1 MNVEG
6 FEFAMSAAIE
16 DIVRRDPELVVS
28 TASLPGLALLKILS
42 WDDAYPARGKDAGR
56 KST

>member
-1 MNVEG
+1 MNVKG

-16 DIVRRDPELVVS
+16 IVVRRDPELVVS

-42 WDDAYPARGKDAGR
+42 WDDAYPARGKDAG
-56 KST
+56 